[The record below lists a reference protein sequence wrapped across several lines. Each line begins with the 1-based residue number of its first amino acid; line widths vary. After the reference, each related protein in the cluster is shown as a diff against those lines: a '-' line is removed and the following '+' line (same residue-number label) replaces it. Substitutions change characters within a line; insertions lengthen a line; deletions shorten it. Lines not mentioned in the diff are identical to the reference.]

1 MHLHP
6 LLGFFLVRTPVHR
19 ALHRVLWVSSYPLE
33 PPALA
38 ENALCHRFTLVALV
52 GLVLPKTLMAGYQ
65 IPLDKFDDKTQ
76 ETLVTVMFR
85 ASEKGGLRGLT

>member
-1 MHLHP
+1 M
-6 LLGFFLVRTPVHR
+6 
-19 ALHRVLWVSSYPLE
+19 
-33 PPALA
+33 
-38 ENALCHRFTLVALV
+38 LVALV